1 MKNDTDK
8 RIPRMRVRHTVSNL
22 LVMAVV
28 VAIEL
33 WGCSTATALTQKP
46 TVLITGSSQGIGF
59 FFGRGYA
66 ERGWNVIATCRD
78 PAGAEEL
85 KKFAAAHSN
94 VVIEE
99 LDVTDVEEIEAL
111 AEQYRDTPIDVLLNN
126 AGINPFRAGPM
137 SRFGNMDYDRFEKIL
152 KVNVIGPLLVS
163 ESFLNH
169 VAASEQKKIVVMTS
183 TGGSITNAHIMAK
196 QIGVPDYRASK
207 AAVNMIMRLLALEL
221 AEREVIV
228 GIIGPGSVDTR
239 GILEA
244 DPASLPEKTRKRIE
258 SGQEKLLKPAEAIDS
273 MITLIDGLTLEDSGV
288 FYNWAGEVLPW

>member
-1 MKNDTDK
+1 MKNGPER
-8 RIPRMRVRHTVSNL
+8 RIPQMRVRHTVNSL
-22 LVMAVV
+22 LVVMAAAAVV
-28 VAIEL
+28 L

-59 FFGRGYA
+59 FFVRGYA

-85 KKFAAAHSN
+85 KKFAAEHPN

-221 AEREVIV
+221 AEREIIV

-244 DPASLPEKTRKRIE
+244 DPASLPERTRRRIE

>member
-1 MKNDTDK
+1 MKDIPDK
-8 RIPRMRVRHTVSNL
+8 RLLLNRVRHTVTPLFFIAIS
-22 LVMAVV
+22 VV
-28 VAIEL
+28 VWQWGHSAAIAQ
-33 WGCSTATALTQKP
+33 SQKP

-59 FFGRGYA
+59 FFVQGYA
-66 ERGWNVIATCRD
+66 ERGWNVIATCRN
-78 PAGAEEL
+78 PAGAEQL
-85 KKFAAAHSN
+85 KKYAAEHSN

-99 LDVTDVEEIEAL
+99 LDVTDFDEIDTL
-111 AEQYRDTPIDVLLNN
+111 AEKYRDTPIDVLLNN

-137 SRFGNMDYDRFEKIL
+137 SRFGKMDYDRFEKIL
-152 KVNVIGPLLVS
+152 KVNVIGPLIVS
-163 ESFLNH
+163 ESFLDH
-169 VAASEQKKIVVMTS
+169 VAESEQKKIVVMTS

-207 AAVNMIMRLLALEL
+207 AAVNMLMRLLALEL
-221 AEREVIV
+221 AEPEVIV

-244 DPASLPEKTRKRIE
+244 DPATLPERTRKRIE
-258 SGQEKLLKPAEAIDS
+258 SGQEELLKPTEAIDS